1 MDKHSYI
8 CSIPLFCPKGC
19 PQHLHCRSGHILSPL
34 TKHSSSFYSSS
45 NAGTWSSVSTS
56 LILSF
61 PCPTHHLLS
70 SPLLPK
76 GGPWRLR
83 HALAGLVKA
92 IGVQAVLRPQGPDAE
107 KRGRKGIPRYFLGRS
122 QGLLEA
128 EPLLSGRPWSIGQRQ
143 SMRFSDNTSKKATFY
158 TNKRTVSLAK
168 TVMVG
173 D

>member
-92 IGVQAVLRPQGPDAE
+92 MG
-107 KRGRKGIPRYFLGRS
+107 S
-122 QGLLEA
+122 
-128 EPLLSGRPWSIGQRQ
+128 RQ
-143 SMRFSDNTSKKATFY
+143 FSDPRAQMLRREEGKESPGTFLAEAKVSWRLSLSYQEGPGVLARDKA
-158 TNKRTVSLAK
+158 
-168 TVMVG
+168 
-173 D
+173 